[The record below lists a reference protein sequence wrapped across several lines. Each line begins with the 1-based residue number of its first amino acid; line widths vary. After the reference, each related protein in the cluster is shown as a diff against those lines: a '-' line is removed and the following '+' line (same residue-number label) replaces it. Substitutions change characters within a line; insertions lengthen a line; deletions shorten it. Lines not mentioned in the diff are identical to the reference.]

1 VNWSWTLNVYLARH
15 FFNSVMTVFGSLLL
29 LAFSINLVELFNR
42 VSAREVPTG
51 ILVSMGLLKLG
62 QIGEKMLP
70 FALLLGAILAFSRL
84 SRNHELVA
92 TRASG
97 VSAWGFLVPPLI
109 VAIALGLTAMM
120 AFNPVAAALLT
131 QYERLEAKYIRGQ
144 ASQLAVFKTG
154 LWLRQG
160 DADHQ
165 SVIHALR
172 VSDQGVNLEDVII
185 FLYDGKDHFAGRID
199 AAHAQLKS
207 HRWLLQDAWV
217 SGPQGAPKQYATY
230 ELHTELTPA
239 QIQESFGSPDTI
251 PFWQLPRFI
260 ANAKNAGFS
269 TLRHQIYWYS
279 LLMLPILFS
288 AMVFMAASF
297 SLRLARLG
305 GLPQL
310 VLAAALSGFAVYFL
324 GDVTQALGESGILP
338 VPLAAIAPAAVA
350 ILLGMTLLFHQEDG

>member
-1 VNWSWTLNVYLARH
+1 MNWSWTLNVYLARQ
-15 FFNSVMTVFGSLLL
+15 FFNSVMAVFGGLLL
-29 LAFSINLVELFNR
+29 MAFSIDLVELFNR
-42 VSAREVPTG
+42 TPTREVPG
-51 ILVSMGLLKLG
+51 SVLVGMSLLRAGDLG
-62 QIGEKMLP
+62 VKMLP
-70 FALLLGAILAFSRL
+70 FAVLLGAILAFSRL
-84 SRNHELVA
+84 SRSHELVA

-97 VSAWGFLVPPLI
+97 VSAWGFLAPPLI
-109 VAIALGLTAMM
+109 VAIALGVITMT
-120 AFNPVAAALLT
+120 AFNPIAAALLT
-131 QYERLEAKYIRGQ
+131 QYERLEAKYVRGQ

-160 DADHQ
+160 DAAHQ
-165 SVIHALR
+165 SVVHALR
-172 VSDQGVNLEDVII
+172 VSDQGVNLQDVII
-185 FLYDGKDHFAGRID
+185 FLYDGQDHFAGRID
-199 AAHAQLKS
+199 AQHAQLRS
-207 HRWLLQDAWV
+207 HRWRLENAWV
-217 SGPQGAPKQYATY
+217 SGPQGAPKHYATY
-230 ELHTELTPA
+230 ELHTDLTPA

-310 VLAAALSGFAVYFL
+310 VLAAAISGFAVYFL

-350 ILLGMTLLFHQEDG
+350 ILLGMTLLFYQEDG

>member
-1 VNWSWTLNVYLARH
+1 MNWSWTLNVYLARH
-15 FFNSVMTVFGSLLL
+15 FFRSVVVVFGGLLL
-29 LAFSINLVELFNR
+29 MTFSIDLVDLFNR
-42 VSAREVPTG
+42 TPVKEVPASV
-51 ILVSMGLLKLG
+51 LVGMSLLQLADLG
-62 QIGEKMLP
+62 QKMLP
-70 FALLLGAILAFSRL
+70 FAVLFGAILAFSRL
-84 SRNHELVA
+84 SSTHELVA

-97 VSAWGFLVPPLI
+97 ISVWGFLAPPLI
-109 VAIALGLTAMM
+109 VAIALGFITM
-120 AFNPVAAALLT
+120 AAYNPVAAVLLT

-160 DADHQ
+160 DATHQ

-185 FLYDGKDHFAGRID
+185 FLYDGQDKFAGRID
-199 AAHAQLKS
+199 AAHAHLKG
-207 HRWLLQDAWV
+207 HRWHFANAWV
-217 SGPQGAPKQYATY
+217 SGPQGGPKYFATY
-230 ELHTELTPA
+230 ELPTALTA
-239 QIQESFGSPDTI
+239 ARIQESFGSPDTI
-251 PFWQLPRFI
+251 SFWELPRFI
-260 ANAKNAGFS
+260 VNAGDAGFS

-279 LLMLPILFS
+279 LLTLPILFS
-288 AMVFMAASF
+288 AMVLMAASF

-305 GLPQL
+305 GVPQL

-350 ILLGMTLLFHQEDG
+350 ILLATTLLFHREDG

>member
-1 VNWSWTLNVYLARH
+1 VNWSWTLNTYLARR
-15 FFNSVMTVFGSLLL
+15 FFNSVLVVFGGLLL
-29 LAFSINLVELFNR
+29 TTFSIDLVDLFNR
-42 VSAREVPTG
+42 TPTKEVPAG
-51 ILVSMGLLKLG
+51 IIVGMSLLQLG
-62 QIGEKMLP
+62 DLGEKMLP
-70 FALLLGAILAFSRL
+70 FAVLFGAILAFSRL
-84 SRNHELVA
+84 SRSHELVA

-97 VSAWGFLVPPLI
+97 ISAWEFLAPPLI
-109 VAIALGLTAMM
+109 VALALGVITMTVY
-120 AFNPVAAALLT
+120 NPVAAVLLT

-160 DADHQ
+160 DAAHQ

-185 FLYDGKDHFAGRID
+185 FLYDGQDHFAGRID
-199 AAHAQLKS
+199 AAHAKLKA
-207 HRWLLQDAWV
+207 HRWRLENAWV
-217 SGPQGAPKQYATY
+217 SGPQSAPKQYPMY
-230 ELHTELTPA
+230 ELPTDLTPA

-251 PFWQLPRFI
+251 SFWELPRFI
-260 ANAKNAGFS
+260 ANAEEAGFS
-269 TLRHQIYWYS
+269 TLRHQIYWYT

-324 GDVTQALGESGILP
+324 GNVTQALGESGILP

-350 ILLGMTLLFHQEDG
+350 ILLAMTLLFHQEDG